1 MDSCWPYRLAKLPP
15 RIDTILYLLQEE
27 LKAAKHFNAL
37 ANVGFNDSYDQPYLG
52 PVILNYMGF
61 EKRDDELIQFYTEL
75 IDEYADK
82 LREDSDQMAEFV
94 VEVFVEISI
103 ELKQRQEK

>member
-1 MDSCWPYRLAKLPP
+1 
-15 RIDTILYLLQEE
+15 
-27 LKAAKHFNAL
+27 
-37 ANVGFNDSYDQPYLG
+37 
-52 PVILNYMGF
+52 MGF

-75 IDEYADK
+75 IHEYADK
-82 LREDSDQMAEFV
+82 LREDSDQIAEFV